1 MTYSTSR
8 KLDSRFLAISLVFVP
23 FFCLAS
29 WATAGQAHATET
41 SSGIIKAPEL
51 HIVGNRHACKVT
63 ERLKTSPNGA
73 QRIVRHFVCEK
84 GGK

>member
-29 WATAGQAHATET
+29 WATAGQAHADA
-41 SSGIIKAPEL
+41 GIIKAPEL

-63 ERLKTSPNGA
+63 ERLETSPNGA

-84 GGK
+84 DGK